1 MFLHK
6 LNLIPFFA
14 PADTATGP
22 IEDKSLS
29 REDVIE
35 LLGEDEPEQETIEL
49 EKPAKKAA
57 KETDKEGEEETKE
70 QKELSLED
78 EIEEELAEPDE
89 DRLELVVPLRRKEI
103 LAKYPEIF
111 KDFPG
116 LESSIYRE
124 KAFTELLPTIADA
137 KAAVEKSERLD
148 TYENEI
154 MEGSTESLLNAVL
167 NTDKNSFD
175 KVIDNYLP
183 TLFKVNEAAYYHT
196 IGNVIKHTIMTMVK
210 DGRDNN
216 VDDLLAAADTL
227 NQYIFGSKTFTPPQ
241 KLSTDTKNPE
251 VDEVAERERAFTQRQ
266 FDTAKDTVTTK
277 TENVLKA
284 TIDKNID
291 PNDSMTDYVR
301 KNATR
306 EAFDNLENAI
316 AADSRFRAVLDK
328 LWEKAFSDD
337 FSTESMD
344 RIKSAYTSKAKTL
357 LPAIIK
363 KARNEALKG
372 LGKRVRD
379 DDEDTNRKDKRGPL
393 PVGKARSQSAS
404 PQSGKTVKDQARS
417 IPKGTSTLDY
427 LMRD

>member
-89 DRLELVVPLRRKEI
+89 DKLELVVPLRRKEI

>member
-89 DRLELVVPLRRKEI
+89 DKLELVVPLRRKEI

-393 PVGKARSQSAS
+393 PVGKARSQSTS

-417 IPKGTSTLDY
+417 IPKKTSTLDY
-427 LMRD
+427 LMQD

>member
-14 PADTATGP
+14 PVDTATGP

-183 TLFKVNEAAYYHT
+183 TLYKVNEAAYYHT

-210 DGRDNN
+210 DGRDNG
-216 VDDLLAAADTL
+216 VEDLLGAADVL
-227 NQYIFGSKTFTPPQ
+227 NQYIFGTKTFTPPQ
-241 KLSTDTKNPE
+241 KLSTDTKNPAT
-251 VDEVAERERAFTQRQ
+251 DEVAERERAFQQRQ
-266 FDTAKDTVTTK
+266 FDTAKDTVTSK

-291 PNDSMTDYVR
+291 PNGSMTDYVK